1 MTVTGKTKV
10 YGIFGNPVEHSFSP
24 VIQNAAFKAL
34 NLDCL
39 YAPFQVSN
47 LPDAVKGMKAMNIQ
61 GLSITIPFKVE
72 ILSLLDEIDP
82 LAEKIGAVNTVVN
95 QKGVLKGY
103 NTDGAGA
110 LEALKEITPVKD
122 KTILILGY
130 GGAARPIAFALSQ
143 EKPKAIYIAG
153 RKESEAGKLAKEIQ
167 DKTGILTDRQPWQQA
182 LDYDILINTTPAGM
196 WPHAQETPWPE
207 NLLIPETVVFDI
219 VYRPKETLLLSQAK
233 KKGCVLV
240 YGDRMLVYQGAEQFR
255 LWTGQAAPLEMMNQA
270 MKKLLE
276 HP

>member
-1 MTVTGKTKV
+1 MEITGKTKV

-24 VIQNAAFKAL
+24 VIQNAAFQAL
-34 NLDCL
+34 NLDCV
-39 YAPFQVSN
+39 YAPFQVSS

-82 LAEKIGAVNTVVN
+82 LAKKIGAVNTVVN
-95 QKGVLKGY
+95 EKGVLKGY

-110 LEALKEITPVKD
+110 LEALKEITPVQD

-130 GGAARPIAFALSQ
+130 GGAARPIAFALSE
-143 EKPKAIYIAG
+143 EKPKVLYITG
-153 RKESEAGKLAKEIQ
+153 RKESEAGALAKEIH
-167 DKTGILTDRQPWQQA
+167 DKTGISAESRPWQKA
-182 LDYDILINTTPAGM
+182 LDYDILINATPAGM
-196 WPHAQETPWPE
+196 WPHAEETPWPE
-207 NLLIPETVVFDI
+207 SLLISKTVVFDI

-240 YGDRMLVYQGAEQFR
+240 YGDRMLIYQGAEQFR
-255 LWTGQAAPLEMMNQA
+255 LWTGEPAPLPVMSRA
-270 MKKLLE
+270 LE
-276 HP
+276 GFLKA